1 MMNKFAK
8 HYDQNSDIYDALID
22 AGKISEDD
30 IKAAGNY
37 GGKYSYR
44 EQDEANNRIHGYVK
58 ELIKKNEG
66 NDEIESFVDSFP
78 TVEKFTPDK
87 KKWMDYN
94 QEQMGRLAEELH
106 YNWNNKEDRSKMMRE
121 LQGETIRDNKK
132 EKYNE
137 YKKEHPVASW
147 INENITAPNAS
158 ERMKKGEEITNKD
171 IALDVLNN
179 VSFLTP
185 GGMGKTAAKKAA
197 WLAGDVAANAALGV
211 AEDLNQDRELG
222 LHNIVA
228 PVFGAGLGQTIAAA
242 PRLVKQATSWL
253 GNGADAGRAGK
264 GVGDKIE
271 DWLTNTFTDKATTA
285 KKALKDEAEVWAQK
299 PTVRKNASDASKN
312 KLLNEGVVP
321 EPNAYE
327 KQLAKDKAYFAEN
340 PEKFMAKKDAAYKTE
355 MLKDPN
361 FRTVINDYNRKMTMN
376 TAQKIGDRVLKEGG
390 TGIFKQGGRAMP
402 YVQQNAARHKESNAE
417 RSDINWFKTNYARD
431 WEAGFAPRGNEN
443 EPIMKAYRE
452 WQEENKQSRP
462 KLRDVMGGI

>member
-66 NDEIESFVDSFP
+66 NDEIESFVESFP

-106 YNWNNKEDRSKMMRE
+106 YNWNNKDDRAKMMRE

-132 EKYNE
+132 EIYNE

-179 VSFLTP
+179 ASFLTP
-185 GGMGKTAAKKAA
+185 GGMGKTASQKAA
-197 WLAGDVAANAALGV
+197 WLAGDVAANAALVQRFGE
-211 AEDLNQDRELG
+211 AEAVRRVQREHHLQLPYPLRRLAKCGDQRQDL
-222 LHNIVA
+222 H
-228 PVFGAGLGQTIAAA
+228 
-242 PRLVKQATSWL
+242 
-253 GNGADAGRAGK
+253 GADG
-264 GVGDKIE
+264 
-271 DWLTNTFTDKATTA
+271 
-285 KKALKDEAEVWAQK
+285 
-299 PTVRKNASDASKN
+299 
-312 KLLNEGVVP
+312 
-321 EPNAYE
+321 Y
-327 KQLAKDKAYFAEN
+327 
-340 PEKFMAKKDAAYKTE
+340 
-355 MLKDPN
+355 
-361 FRTVINDYNRKMTMN
+361 
-376 TAQKIGDRVLKEGG
+376 
-390 TGIFKQGGRAMP
+390 
-402 YVQQNAARHKESNAE
+402 
-417 RSDINWFKTNYARD
+417 
-431 WEAGFAPRGNEN
+431 
-443 EPIMKAYRE
+443 
-452 WQEENKQSRP
+452 
-462 KLRDVMGGI
+462 